1 MTPSEWFIDITTLVG
16 VAIALFTLIKG
27 IVEFVKQGTQKRA
40 EQFVEMRKRFKE
52 NEIFREIS
60 ALLENDNPKLA
71 FEPYKNKRDYLGFFE
86 EIALM
91 VNSGLIKGEV
101 AYYMFGY
108 YAIKCWKSDNFW
120 KIKSKNGKSQY
131 INRESQYWILFKKFV
146 EKMMQKEDSFVYKE
160 KLFRF

>member
-16 VAIALFTLIKG
+16 IAIALFALIQG

-52 NEIFREIS
+52 NETFREIS
-60 ALLENDNPKLA
+60 ALLENDDPKLA
-71 FEPYKNKRDYLGFFE
+71 SEPYKNKRDFLGFFE

-91 VNSGLIKGEV
+91 VNSGLIKIDV

-108 YAIKCWKSDNFW
+108 YAIKCWNSDNFW
-120 KIKSKNGKSQY
+120 KD
-131 INRESQYWILFKKFV
+131 INRKSQYWILFKKFV
-146 EKMMQKEDSFVYKE
+146 EKMNEKEASFVYEE
-160 KLFRF
+160 KKFRF